1 MIYLDT
7 TVFVFAVASGGK
19 AQQLLQEIAI
29 GNVKASTSVITWDET
44 IWALKHT
51 MKDYAFAKTEG
62 NRLLLLP
69 NMIFFDLS
77 FEIVKKAQELIDKYP
92 TIRPRDALHAAT
104 AITQGIDTIVSDDS
118 DFDMIKEL
126 KRIALAKMH

>member
-7 TVFVFAVASGGK
+7 TVFVLAVASGGK
-19 AQQLLQEIAI
+19 AQQLLQEIAL
-29 GNVKASTSVITWDET
+29 GNIKASTSVITWDET

-51 MKDYAFAKTEG
+51 IKDYAFAKIEG

-69 NMIFFDLS
+69 NMVFFDLS

-104 AITQGIDTIVSDDS
+104 AIMQEIDTIVSEDS
-118 DFDMIKEL
+118 DFDTVKEL
-126 KRIALAKMH
+126 KRIALAKTR